1 MQEDSPP
8 IEPTVK
14 KFTARPLR
22 RTVKLV
28 DSGFVPPT
36 KADAAQE
43 RLKAVPQTFDGQLVS
58 TAAAAPTVKPRTLT
72 IRRRPITP
80 PSISSSLDSS
90 ISSSLDSSISS
101 SNDSSNDSS
110 LSSSNDSYDYRPRRT
125 KLPVPEELED
135 FKEQEAAEEGR
146 DPYVLKED
154 TLTAFASP
162 TRKGFGR
169 YILNA
174 FAPFTLPPKFGEQD
188 VDACKKMAAAGES
201 DRVET
206 FLYQQF
212 VREYLRAQ
220 TPYRG
225 LLVYHGLGSGKT
237 CSAIAAAEALF
248 GTANKK
254 IIVMTPF
261 SLRGNFQS
269 QISFC
274 GFRHYRLNN
283 YWVFLDLDDKAVD
296 LYAKNILHIPEKFM
310 DAIYRRSEDRQG
322 VWVPDFEK
330 PSNYKE
336 LSSQQQS
343 DIREQLTA
351 IIENRIRFINYNGV
365 TPNELKRIA
374 CDEPELFDDAVII
387 IDEIHNIT
395 RLMQGNLEKYMRPR
409 KSRKAGIAQI
419 PPEPVT
425 VDRWKPFLCG
435 TSLNYNRAYLLYRLL
450 VGARNSKII
459 GLSGTPLINF
469 PDELGILMNIVAG
482 YINTCKVSISTV
494 NDAEISAIKQLCA
507 AHPRIDMVRTKIG
520 QARTELFFSLF
531 QEGYIKNADNTGL
544 VADEES
550 QQSIKDVWADLVA
563 QSPIL
568 AAASTPVYTAFP
580 RFPVE
585 EEIFQNHFLNR
596 STLNVKND
604 NIILKRMHGLVS
616 YYKGSSEDLMPK
628 IVEDTVVRVPFS
640 PYSLGVYITKRKEEI
655 EIEKEQ
661 EKKEKKRGKQEAPGA
676 FDDVKKVASTANY
689 RFNSRAACNFCFPS
703 SINRPS
709 LRDNRKALTELED
722 TKTSDVAPITDA
734 EYSLEDAAA
743 DAQLAAVV
751 EAEEAEIEAAEEEVI
766 QVGSGSSNES
776 SEYDSSEYDSSEE
789 EFNSNLNSSEE
800 YDEDELAAMPEDIA
814 ALVRS
819 QKKAASVMSSIDSN
833 SESSDESNQSSVLSS
848 IDSNAS
854 SLVSSEEYNE
864 DELAEMPED
873 IAALVRSQKKVSSL
887 ADSNDS
893 SVVSSIADSNTSSIA
908 DSIDSSEEYDE
919 DELAEMPEDIAALIR
934 TRQEEK
940 KERIKAEQLTK
951 EFATGRKLSITKK
964 TVKSSAPQPTG
975 RVMTYEEELAYALK
989 TMRMNAKEL
998 LQLDGPAD
1006 SNLEKFSPKYAEVLR
1021 RVNSI
1026 PGSSLLYSQ
1035 FKTVEGLGIFGY
1047 ALEANGWARIEIRG
1061 TNFTPETIESLKKGP
1076 NGQNRFLFFTGE
1088 GTLEERKILLNIFN
1102 ARINELPPPMQSVLK
1117 KAGFEQGVGNLAGQL
1132 CKLIGITG
1140 AGAEGI
1146 SLKAVRAVHIL
1157 EPYWNNVRTDQVKG
1171 RAVRICSHADLPPE
1185 ERTVSVFTY
1194 CTVFDPTD
1202 IKERRVD
1209 ETILLRDNAI
1219 TSDERVFNISN
1230 KKARIN
1236 EDFLR
1241 ILKQSAVDCV
1251 LNSGENEAIACYQGV
1266 QGSSTEPAFDPDLD
1280 VDMSKSALEEAAGAV
1295 GITAGE
1301 YMTTRPMQA
1310 TIMPTMTKAPVGP
1323 VTVAATAA
1331 LPATVKT
1338 AVPAAAQTIK
1348 RPVTS
1353 IAGKNYWMDRKKG
1366 AQNEIYILYDLLD
1379 RTGKT
1384 PLGEVEKNPITG
1396 KFRVKLF

>member
-1 MQEDSPP
+1 
-8 IEPTVK
+8 
-14 KFTARPLR
+14 
-22 RTVKLV
+22 
-28 DSGFVPPT
+28 
-36 KADAAQE
+36 
-43 RLKAVPQTFDGQLVS
+43 
-58 TAAAAPTVKPRTLT
+58 
-72 IRRRPITP
+72 
-80 PSISSSLDSS
+80 
-90 ISSSLDSSISS
+90 
-101 SNDSSNDSS
+101 
-110 LSSSNDSYDYRPRRT
+110 
-125 KLPVPEELED
+125 
-135 FKEQEAAEEGR
+135 
-146 DPYVLKED
+146 
-154 TLTAFASP
+154 
-162 TRKGFGR
+162 
-169 YILNA
+169 
-174 FAPFTLPPKFGEQD
+174 
-188 VDACKKMAAAGES
+188 
-201 DRVET
+201 
-206 FLYQQF
+206 
-212 VREYLRAQ
+212 
-220 TPYRG
+220 
-225 LLVYHGLGSGKT
+225 
-237 CSAIAAAEALF
+237 
-248 GTANKK
+248 
-254 IIVMTPF
+254 
-261 SLRGNFQS
+261 
-269 QISFC
+269 
-274 GFRHYRLNN
+274 
-283 YWVFLDLDDKAVD
+283 
-296 LYAKNILHIPEKFM
+296 
-310 DAIYRRSEDRQG
+310 
-322 VWVPDFEK
+322 
-330 PSNYKE
+330 
-336 LSSQQQS
+336 
-343 DIREQLTA
+343 
-351 IIENRIRFINYNGV
+351 
-365 TPNELKRIA
+365 LKRIA
-374 CDEPELFDDAVII
+374 CDEPEIFDDAVII

-482 YINTCKVSISTV
+482 YIHTCKVSISTV

-531 QEGYIKNADNTGL
+531 QEGYIKNSDNTGL
-544 VADEES
+544 VADEEA
-550 QQSIKDVWADLVA
+550 QQSIKDVWTDLVA

-568 AAASTPVYTAFP
+568 AAASTPIYTAFP

-676 FDDVKKVASTANY
+676 FDDVKKIASTANY

-703 SINRPS
+703 TINRPS
-709 LRDNRKALTELED
+709 LRDNRKALSELED

-751 EAEEAEIEAAEEEVI
+751 EAEEAEIEAAEEEVV
-766 QVGSGSSNES
+766 QVGSGNSNES
-776 SEYDSSEYDSSEE
+776 SEYESPEVEY
-789 EFNSNLNSSEE
+789 NSNLNSSLESSEE

-819 QKKAASVMSSIDSN
+819 QKKASTADSNASSVISSINSNTSSVISSINSNASSIADSN
-833 SESSDESNQSSVLSS
+833 DSSVDSSVVSSVVSSIVDSNNESSGDSNASSVVSS

-854 SLVSSEEYNE
+854 SLVSS
-864 DELAEMPED
+864 
-873 IAALVRSQKKVSSL
+873 V
-887 ADSNDS
+887 
-893 SVVSSIADSNTSSIA
+893 
-908 DSIDSSEEYDE
+908 EYDE
-919 DELAEMPEDIAALIR
+919 DELAEMPEDIAALVR
-934 TRQEEK
+934 TRKEEK
-940 KERIKAEQLTK
+940 IEEEKAVQRTK
-951 EFATGRKLSITKK
+951 EFATGRKLSISKK
-964 TVKSSAPQPTG
+964 SIKPNAPQPTG

-989 TMRMNAKEL
+989 TIRMNAKSL

-1006 SNLEKFSPKYAEVLR
+1006 SNLQKFSPKYAEVLR

-1061 TNFTPETIESLKKGP
+1061 TSFTPETIESLKKGP

-1102 ARINELPPPMQSVLK
+1102 ARINELPPPMQLVLK
-1117 KAGFEQGVGNLAGQL
+1117 DAGFEQGIGNLAGQL

-1194 CTVFDPTD
+1194 CTVFDPVD

-1230 KKARIN
+1230 KKAKIN

-1251 LNSGENEAIACYQGV
+1251 LNSGENEPIACYQGV

-1301 YMTTRPMQA
+1301 YMTTRPMKA

-1331 LPATVKT
+1331 LPATVK
-1338 AVPAAAQTIK
+1338 AAAPAAAAQTIK

-1366 AQNEIYILYDLLD
+1366 VQNEIYLLYDLLD